1 MKARLSGFI
10 FAMILTGCSIGY
22 YGDTVGEDVKR
33 FRVLEEYYNELES
46 DYILILENLTISP
59 KDEMLLREKDLKAN
73 EMLKVRESLD
83 IARQQKEMAL
93 QGLEDAVVRKQTEV
107 LFEDSI
113 KVDVKKRLEKQLKK
127 HDVHINLMD

>member
-107 LFEDSI
+107 LFEDSV